1 LTKAEEKQVIDGLK
15 SGHLPDFMTQGT
27 RINKKG
33 IDTGSPEIS
42 GGDFS
47 RAERKAGR
55 DPVGTVAIGRDNIYI
70 LNAAKQWRKAKGA
83 DGVKVLPNSKIASLL
98 LGHRDSVVVQS
109 GKTWTVI
116 YASESKAKDDPE
128 KHGVDTVWLGDVLL
142 PRQIRSHESGG
153 VRLKEIGD
161 SWFHAENKKAIVDL
175 IDRTRSGTSGSR
187 KPKPKPET
195 PSIAIAPKSTGIK
208 MF

>member
-15 SGHLPDFMTQGT
+15 SGHLPDFMTEGT
-27 RINKKG
+27 RAS
-33 IDTGSPEIS
+33 GSPMVS

-55 DPVGTVAIGRDNIYI
+55 DPVGTVAIGRENIYL
-70 LNAAKQWRKAKGA
+70 LNDAKQWRKAN
-83 DGVKVLPNSKIASLL
+83 VPNSTIASLL
-98 LGHRDSVVVQS
+98 LDGTLNLYAHAQS
-109 GKTWTVI
+109 GKTAATI
-116 YASESKAKDDPE
+116 YASESEAKKGDNIVVG
-128 KHGVDTVWLGDVLL
+128 KSIWIGDVLL
-142 PRQIRSHESGG
+142 PNFKEVSF
-153 VRLKEIGD
+153 KEIGD
-161 SWFHAENKKAIVDL
+161 SWFYAENKKVIVDL